1 MGIDL
6 NAPFI
11 HEPSDPEPSDPEPAV
26 AAAARSGVER
36 LVTPRSVVVVGG
48 SARPEAL
55 GNRVVRSLVD
65 GGFTGKVHVLGR
77 QAATIHGLTCVTSF
91 DDLPDGID
99 LALLAVPAT
108 QLNEVVDSCIAHHV
122 GAAVCFA
129 SGFAELGEEGGH
141 LQEELGDRARAGGL
155 RLLGPNCFGLLNA
168 VGRLSALLAPMPT
181 TPVPGPELG
190 PGVAIIAQSGGIATL
205 VAGSLGGR
213 GVPVSHL
220 IATGNEADLG
230 LADLLEYLA
239 KDEHTAAVAVYAE
252 QIREPERFLRAARIA
267 QDRRKNVVLLHPGR
281 SARAR
286 AAAASHTGALASDH
300 AVMVTIARRA
310 GVVVVDTTEEL
321 VDLAQLLLRFPAPPT
336 RGVGVITQSGAI
348 CAIMTDTAETLGLEL
363 PELTPELGGELREVL
378 PFGPVRNPLDMGTG
392 AIADPAIIGKS
403 AERVLADPA
412 IGSLLVSNPD
422 GLDPL
427 DSVWLE
433 SLVPLLAS
441 SPKPIVYVSQNEDN
455 PPPGFRRLLLDHRV
469 VFHRSPER
477 ALRALARAT
486 EAGARRTIG
495 RRSPDPVGGHT
506 PSLTTG
512 VQPEWIGKQLLR
524 QIGVPVPAGSLA
536 RTQDEAV
543 EIAER
548 IGYPVVAKV
557 QSAAVSHKSDIGGVV
572 LSIADADQ
580 VRAAWARLHRAIT
593 RVKRGV
599 AVDGILIERMSAPG
613 TELVVGAKRDPQWGP
628 VVMVGAGGVLVEAL
642 KDVRLLPADLPE
654 SALADEILRLRSA
667 RILRGYRGDAPA
679 DVAAAAH
686 AAAAVSDLVLAM
698 PEIAEIDINP
708 LVVFPEG
715 QGVVALDA
723 LVTTVAPAQ

>member
-1 MGIDL
+1 M
-6 NAPFI
+6 P
-11 HEPSDPEPSDPEPAV
+11 
-26 AAAARSGVER
+26 RSAVER
-36 LVTPRSVVVVGG
+36 LVTPRSVVVIGG
-48 SARPEAL
+48 STRPEAL
-55 GNRVVRSLVD
+55 GNRVVRGLVD
-65 GGFTGKVHVLGR
+65 GGFDGEIYVLGR
-77 QAATIHGLTCVTSF
+77 RAATIHGLPCVTSL

-99 LALLAVPAT
+99 LALLTVPSA
-108 QLNEVVDSCIAHHV
+108 QLSEVVDSCIAHHV
-122 GAAVCFA
+122 GTAVCFA
-129 SGFAELGEEGGH
+129 SGFAELGEEGGRH
-141 LQEELGDRARAGGL
+141 QEELGDRARAGGL

-168 VGRLSALLAPMPT
+168 VGRLSALLAPMPS

-190 PGVAIIAQSGGIATL
+190 PGIAIIAQSGGIGTL

-239 KDEHTAAVAVYAE
+239 DDEHTGAVAVYAE
-252 QIREPERFLRAARIA
+252 QIREPGRFLRAVRIA
-267 QDRRKNVVLLHPGR
+267 QDRRKAVVLMHPGR
-281 SARAR
+281 SDRAR
-286 AAAASHTGALASDH
+286 AAVQSHTGALASDH
-300 AVMVTIARRA
+300 SVMVTIARRA

-321 VDLAQLLLRFPAPPT
+321 VDLAQLLLRFPTPPT

-348 CAIMTDTAETLGLEL
+348 CAIMTDAAESLGVDL
-363 PELTPELGGELREVL
+363 PELTPEFGGELQEAL
-378 PFGPVRNPLDMGTG
+378 PFGHVRNPLDLGTG
-392 AIADPAIIGKS
+392 SVSDPTIIGKA
-403 AERVLADPA
+403 AERILADPA

-422 GLDPL
+422 ARDPL

-433 SLVPLLAS
+433 TVVPLLAS
-441 SPKPIVYVSQNEDN
+441 SAKPIVYASQNEDN
-455 PPPGFRRLLLDHRV
+455 PPPDFHRLLLDHKV

-477 ALRALARAT
+477 ALRTLARAT
-486 EAGARRTIG
+486 EAGSRRAIG
-495 RRSPDPVGGHT
+495 RRKPDPAGGRA

-524 QIGVPVPAGSLA
+524 HIGVPVPAGSLA

-572 LSIADADQ
+572 LSIADADE
-580 VRAAWARLHRAIT
+580 VRAAWARLHRSIASA
-593 RVKRGV
+593 KPGV
-599 AVDGILIERMSAPG
+599 AVDGVLIERMSAPG
-613 TELVVGAKRDPQWGP
+613 IELVVGAKRDPKWGP
-628 VVMVGAGGVLVEAL
+628 VVMVGAGGVLVEVL

-654 SALADEILRLRSA
+654 AALADEILRLRSA
-667 RILRGYRGDAPA
+667 RILRGYRGGAPA

-686 AAAAVSDLVLAM
+686 AVAVVGDLVLAT
-698 PEIAEIDINP
+698 PEITEIDINP

-723 LVTTVAPAQ
+723 LVTTAPAQ